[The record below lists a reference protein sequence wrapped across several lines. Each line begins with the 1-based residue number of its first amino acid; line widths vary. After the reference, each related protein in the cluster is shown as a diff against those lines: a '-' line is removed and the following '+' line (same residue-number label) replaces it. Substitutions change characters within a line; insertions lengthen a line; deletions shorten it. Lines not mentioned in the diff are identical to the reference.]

1 MALRDKFSKLI
12 SYFDTD
18 DISEVEEE
26 TVEQTVRQTRVEAPQ
41 QRREHPSRIENTER
55 NEVKDRTHLRPVANV
70 SPSHAKTNR
79 EQMAQTALESAKTT
93 IAIKYPKKYEDAQEI
108 VNALILNEC
117 ILIDFQYMI
126 DAQARRCLD
135 FIDGASKVL
144 YGNLQKVSSSMFLLT
159 PANVIVDFE
168 EIGIP
173 HNGQDISYDY
183 DMKR

>member
-1 MALRDKFSKLI
+1 MALRDKFNKLI

-26 TVEQTVRQTRVEAPQ
+26 TVVQSVRQPRIEQPQ
-41 QRREHPSRIENTER
+41 QRREHHSRVEASES
-55 NEVKDRTHLRPVANV
+55 EVKDRAHLRPVTNV
-70 SPSHAKTNR
+70 SPSHAKINR
-79 EQMAQTALESAKTT
+79 EQMAQTAAESAKTT
-93 IAIKYPKKYEDAQEI
+93 IVIKYPKKYEDAQEI
-108 VNALILNEC
+108 VDALILNEC

>member
-1 MALRDKFSKLI
+1 MALRDKFNKLI

-18 DISEVEEE
+18 DISELEEE
-26 TVEQTVRQTRVEAPQ
+26 VTEQSVRQPRVEQPKKRHEYPSGIEMPD
-41 QRREHPSRIENTER
+41 REIKER
-55 NEVKDRTHLRPVANV
+55 SHLRPVANV
-70 SPSHAKTNR
+70 SPSHAKVNR
-79 EQMAQTALESAKTT
+79 EQMAQTAAESAKTT

-108 VNALILNEC
+108 VDALILNEC

-159 PANVIVDFE
+159 PANVIVDFD